1 MSGINQT
8 RAIPAGTHAVWC
20 GDSVTQGT
28 GARATAK
35 RYSTLASGEL
45 NLTEHNYAKTNA
57 GYLIDGNTISMQLDA
72 ANADAGY
79 PHDQV
84 GYVFLMAGLTDSYES
99 LANMRQAVADTI
111 AKAKRLF
118 PVARIVVGVGPGCIP
133 DATDA
138 EAIARQGHVLTAITL
153 AGTSAD
159 ALVIR
164 NMRAICGSDPD
175 MHATGINP
183 NDEGMRL
190 LAQAV
195 VTSVDEDKGEPLD
208 TPVTDLTRVYSSPGA
223 DWASRQVN
231 AQRKREASKKE
242 ANRPTG
248 TELTQLTSKLDELT
262 QAQGLQQVILQ
273 QQQEQIGEQQRQLA
287 EQQKQLE
294 WQQAELKTAQEQL
307 AEQQKTLKSIVDDQ
321 GSTVNQLKAITSSL
335 AATDGRVDQIQHTLY
350 ENQVWLKDQLSK
362 LDQRVTALEN
372 KGTVT
377 G

>member
-1 MSGINQT
+1 MNGINQT
-8 RAIPAGTHAVWC
+8 CAIPAGTHAVWC
-20 GDSVTQGT
+20 GDSVTLGT
-28 GARATAK
+28 GASTTTK
-35 RYSTLASGEL
+35 RYSTRASGEL

-57 GYLIDGNTISMQLDA
+57 GYLVGGNTISMQLDA
-72 ANADAGY
+72 AKADTGY
-79 PHDQV
+79 PHGQV
-84 GYVFLMAGLTDSYES
+84 GYVFLMTGLTDSYES

-164 NMRAICGSDPD
+164 NMRSICGSDPD

-248 TELTQLTSKLDELT
+248 TELTNLTGKLDELT
-262 QAQGLQQVILQ
+262 RAQGLQQVILE
-273 QQQEQIGEQQRQLA
+273 QQQEQLRQVVDQQAQMLKTLQSQTEQLQSITRTLQSQQSQLETVIGQQGDTVTNLQTVTADL
-287 EQQKQLE
+287 QKQARNTDKILNWCQVQFGAISSYVPDYVPGSKPQLE
-294 WQQAELKTAQEQL
+294 
-307 AEQQKTLKSIVDDQ
+307 
-321 GSTVNQLKAITSSL
+321 
-335 AATDGRVDQIQHTLY
+335 
-350 ENQVWLKDQLSK
+350 
-362 LDQRVTALEN
+362 
-372 KGTVT
+372 
-377 G
+377 

>member
-8 RAIPAGTHAVWC
+8 RAIPVGTHAVWC

-28 GARATAK
+28 GASATAK

-99 LANMRQAVADTI
+99 LANMQQTVADTI

-159 ALVIR
+159 ALVIH
-164 NMRAICGSDPD
+164 NMRAICGSDHD

-195 VTSVDEDKGEPLD
+195 VTSVDADKGEPLD

-273 QQQEQIGEQQRQLA
+273 QQQEQLA
-287 EQQKQLE
+287 EQQRMLKEQQDQFAAQQKQLKSVQD
-294 WQQAELKTAQEQL
+294 QQASMLSTLQSQQTQL
-307 AEQQKTLKSIVDDQ
+307 GQMQSNLENSIRSYINTNLVPTLNANFAKVDDRLDKLEARVGKLEQ
-321 GSTVNQLKAITSSL
+321 GTPACP
-335 AATDGRVDQIQHTLY
+335 VD
-350 ENQVWLKDQLSK
+350 
-362 LDQRVTALEN
+362 
-372 KGTVT
+372 
-377 G
+377 

>member
-20 GDSVTQGT
+20 GDSVTLGT
-28 GARATAK
+28 GASTAAK

-45 NLTEHNYAKTNA
+45 NLTEHNYAKTDA
-57 GYLIDGNTISMQLDA
+57 GYLVDGNAISMQLDA
-72 ANADAGY
+72 AKADTGY
-79 PHDQV
+79 AHGQV
-84 GYVFLMAGLTDSYES
+84 GYVFLMAGLTDSYQS

-118 PVARIVVGVGPGCIP
+118 PTARIVVGVGPGCIP
-133 DATDA
+133 DAADA
-138 EAIARQGHVLTAITL
+138 EGIAKQGHILTAITL
-153 AGTSAD
+153 AGTAAD

-195 VTSVDEDKGEPLD
+195 VTGVDADKGEPLD

-248 TELTQLTSKLDELT
+248 TELTNLTGKLDELT
-262 QAQGLQQVILQ
+262 RAQGLQQVILE
-273 QQQEQIGEQQRQLA
+273 QQQEQLRQVVDQQAQMLKTLQSQTEQLQSITRTLQSQQSQLETVIGQQGDTVTNLQTVTADL
-287 EQQKQLE
+287 QKQARNTDKILNWCQVQFGAISSYVPDYVPGSKPQLE
-294 WQQAELKTAQEQL
+294 
-307 AEQQKTLKSIVDDQ
+307 
-321 GSTVNQLKAITSSL
+321 
-335 AATDGRVDQIQHTLY
+335 
-350 ENQVWLKDQLSK
+350 
-362 LDQRVTALEN
+362 
-372 KGTVT
+372 
-377 G
+377 

>member
-28 GARATAK
+28 GASATAK

-99 LANMRQAVADTI
+99 LANMQQTVADTI

-159 ALVIR
+159 ALVIH
-164 NMRAICGSDPD
+164 NMRAICGSDHD

-195 VTSVDEDKGEPLD
+195 VTSVDADKGEPLD
-208 TPVTDLTRVYSSPGA
+208 TPVTD
-223 DWASRQVN
+223 
-231 AQRKREASKKE
+231 
-242 ANRPTG
+242 
-248 TELTQLTSKLDELT
+248 LT

-273 QQQEQIGEQQRQLA
+273 QQQEQLA
-287 EQQKQLE
+287 EQQRMLKEQQDQFAAQQKQLKSVQD
-294 WQQAELKTAQEQL
+294 QQASMLSTLQSQQTQL
-307 AEQQKTLKSIVDDQ
+307 GQMQSNLENSIRSYINTNLVPTLNANFAKVDDRFDKLEARVGKLEQ
-321 GSTVNQLKAITSSL
+321 GTPA
-335 AATDGRVDQIQHTLY
+335 
-350 ENQVWLKDQLSK
+350 
-362 LDQRVTALEN
+362 
-372 KGTVT
+372 
-377 G
+377 